1 MKKIR
6 GKLIVIE
13 GIDKSG
19 KATQTRF
26 LVRRLKKEGK
36 RVASVS
42 FPEYKSNLF
51 GKLIKE
57 ALAGEHGDF
66 LSLDPFIASTLY
78 AADRYE
84 SKEKIEAW
92 LSAGYT
98 VVLDRYVSSNQIHQG
113 GKIRNMRKRVAFLSW
128 LEKVEYGI
136 FRLPKPNITFYLR
149 LPIAESLKLLAGAR
163 SGKSSKDKSESN
175 MVYYKNS
182 KTCAEWLSKRNKAWK
197 TIDCMEEG
205 TLLAPK
211 VIHEKLYGAL
221 PRSL

>member
-136 FRLPKPNITFYLR
+136 FRLPKPNITFYFCELR
-149 LPIAESLKLLAGAR
+149 
-163 SGKSSKDKSESN
+163 
-175 MVYYKNS
+175 NS
-182 KTCAEWLSKRNKAWK
+182 KILNYCYHTKSTC
-197 TIDCMEEG
+197 
-205 TLLAPK
+205 
-211 VIHEKLYGAL
+211 
-221 PRSL
+221 